1 MVGKQ
6 AREEHRSLSN
16 NPSAITC
23 VVSSAVRALPCQGR
37 SRGFESRTARIMLNK
52 RFRHFKG
59 NEYVVIALGK
69 DTESMND
76 VVVYQALYG
85 DNEVWVRPLEMFLDS
100 VLVNGKIVDRFS
112 EI

>member
-1 MVGKQ
+1 
-6 AREEHRSLSN
+6 
-16 NPSAITC
+16 
-23 VVSSAVRALPCQGR
+23 
-37 SRGFESRTARIMLNK
+37 MLNK

-85 DNEVWVRPLEMFLDS
+85 DFDVWVRPLEMFLDT
-100 VLVNGKIVDRFS
+100 VVVDGKVVNRFS
-112 EI
+112 QI